1 MKRKTKAQAKELT
14 KTILEMLAVG
24 SLLTVVGMLAEGRR
38 VEKLATAFARYGRAR
53 VRQTLKRLRLQNYIS
68 YDPDDEKS
76 PIVLTNRGMRR
87 LCSHRLGGIVQGKK
101 KRWDYLWRVVMFDV
115 PERQMRARK
124 QLRQELLSAGFY
136 PLQRSVFVA
145 PHECMKE
152 IVSLCDL
159 LMVKPH
165 VLYFTAASLGPKEQ
179 EVRHFYFGREDA
191 SH

>member
-24 SLLTVVGMLAEGRR
+24 SLLTVVGTLAGGRKA
-38 VEKLATAFARYGRAR
+38 EKLAKAFTQYSRAR

-68 YDPDDEKS
+68 YDPDDEES
-76 PIVLTNRGMRR
+76 AIILTEKGMRR
-87 LCSHRLGGIVQGKK
+87 LCSHQLSAIFNLKK

-124 QLRQELLSAGFY
+124 QLRHELLSAGFY

-145 PHECMKE
+145 PYECMKE
-152 IVSLCDL
+152 ITSLCDM

-165 VLYFTAASLGPKEQ
+165 VLYFIAASLGPKEQ
-179 EVRHFYFGREDA
+179 EVRHFYFGRKDT